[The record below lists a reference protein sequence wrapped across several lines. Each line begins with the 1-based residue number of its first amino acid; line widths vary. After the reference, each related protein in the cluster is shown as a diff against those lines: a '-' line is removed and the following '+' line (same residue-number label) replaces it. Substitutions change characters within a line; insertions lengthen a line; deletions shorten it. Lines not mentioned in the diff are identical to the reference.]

1 MPRTRPTAAL
11 ALTLVGVALAA
22 PAQPPAKSPL
32 DPQAKFEP
40 KSNPGAGQKYLA
52 AFAGEWAVEK
62 AFYPAKGGDPA
73 RSKGT
78 CTQELVHGGRFLK
91 SEFAF
96 GEGDRKTTGTGT
108 IGFEPE
114 TNLFTSSW
122 IDSRQTRMSFRRS
135 ESPFDGKQIVL
146 FGADLGAEKPARR
159 SKTVT
164 TIDEGG
170 AKIVH
175 RQYAVPV
182 EGPERLVMELAM
194 TRRGGAGK

>member
-1 MPRTRPTAAL
+1 MLRTCLLVVFLLACAAL
-11 ALTLVGVALAA
+11 AG
-22 PAQPPAKSPL
+22 AQPPAPPANSPA

-40 KSNPGAGQKYLA
+40 KSSPGVGQKYLA

-62 AFYPAKGGDPA
+62 AFYPAKGGDPT
-73 RSKGT
+73 RVKGA

-96 GEGDRKTTGTGT
+96 GEGDRKSTGTGT

-114 TNLFTSSW
+114 TGLFTSSW
-122 IDSRQTRMSFRRS
+122 IDSRQTRMSFRKS

-175 RQYAVPV
+175 RQYAVPA

-194 TRRGGAGK
+194 TRRAK